1 MLGTHREIWP
11 KERQPSCQVLVFPGK
26 SNWEHWRGWENPSI
40 HRTVNCWKTHNAPKS
55 IHILK
60 CLANVWLYLC
70 PQSVRN
76 SEGPIYN
83 LHTFISLAMSRGC
96 RLHSCPML
104 RGEVFLAWTPI
115 DDHRFGLTSAY
126 WGLTIR
132 STRVCDR
139 NETMGR
145 EKDQGWNIWCG
156 HSSFTFNTQ
165 DLEFAG
171 ILLGGSHGP
180 YSHSSSGDRK
190 NALLMRECVKDTQ
203 IKTSLECCV
212 LIYRDGMQSFN
223 GHENSSYLGHCAF
236 L

>member
-1 MLGTHREIWP
+1 MLGAHREIWP

-55 IHILK
+55 IHLLK

-76 SEGPIYN
+76 SEGPVYN
-83 LHTFISLAMSRGC
+83 LHTFISLAMSWGC
-96 RLHSCPML
+96 RLHSCSML

-139 NETMGR
+139 NETMG
-145 EKDQGWNIWCG
+145 EKRIK
-156 HSSFTFNTQ
+156 
-165 DLEFAG
+165 AG
-171 ILLGGSHGP
+171 IYDVVTHPSPLTPRTWNSLVSCWEAVMVHIHRAHLGTGRMP
-180 YSHSSSGDRK
+180 SSW
-190 NALLMRECVKDTQ
+190 
-203 IKTSLECCV
+203 
-212 LIYRDGMQSFN
+212 
-223 GHENSSYLGHCAF
+223 ENV
-236 L
+236 